1 MTDSV
6 VVEGYVR
13 FRDGK
18 KWKTRWI
25 VLRKP
30 SPVADCLMLLVFK
43 DKSDKARG
51 HAERASVTLEDIC
64 GLEVSGQGLEGA
76 PYTLA
81 VLCLSQAAILGFDS
95 KDTLLAWEVRI
106 RYSLGEVHRFNVGV
120 LPGTKLEGGPATLH
134 LCNNLLALARD
145 TPPVVIGH
153 WNLPDLRRYGPVP
166 NGFVFE
172 GGTRCGYWAGVF
184 FVASAESE
192 HISFLFDCI
201 VRGVSPTRSPFGL
214 QPVLPDP
221 SGSQAAV
228 QAEEKVNQ
236 EAQELE
242 RRVSLLSHRYST
254 ASSVYAPS
262 AGDDRSISGSSDASD
277 TSQSDGSIGS
287 RLTVWAE
294 PGPAPGPVLCPGL
307 GPGASTTAASPIGF
321 ARLTMP
327 SVERLSISHGGGAGG
342 GGGTHPA
349 AKPPRQLQEIGRQ
362 HSSDSGIATTGSH
375 SSYSSSF
382 SSYTGSLDGASGEEY
397 TPSAG
402 PTLASPPQAAADIP
416 SACTCNPLSALG
428 HDYQVPTSLRR
439 LYDAPKSVAK
449 DDDDDEPHPTATPT
463 PTTATTP
470 LTWDCVP
477 ITLSSPPH
485 PLAESVKAGV
495 GVVGSLSPPPPHP
508 ELVQSGESRRSR
520 VAPPG
525 DSCQTCTSKTVS
537 AICAT
542 CGGYKD
548 ITFPNPADQGVE
560 TPVCPSGAPTEPGR
574 TSSPL
579 TVSEEADASP
589 LTRGAMP
596 GSERL
601 TEAVVVQKKRP
612 TSLPKKGR
620 EKLTSLLADL
630 LGHTDSDTGSHRRSE
645 AKNSAS
651 GLYESMSSALGTK
664 LKPERFHT
672 LRLAASPEMNPPR
685 EKSTLIYENCVKC
698 IGDHCHPP
706 PRFPPSQ
713 NHHGS
718 NISLDAGKVPRKGA
732 TMDAAAPPRG
742 LRHLHAHAC
751 GAPALDGECRH
762 SDMTFGLSV
771 AVEENTVNS
780 KEEDCRGDP
789 AYEVMERN
797 SEAEEKAKYE
807 PLGSGGPLRFLQ
819 EPEGAF
825 FAFPP
830 EGPVPER
837 LRLGD
842 GVTYVNIPISPTS
855 KKQLNYMELEIQEAG
870 GPSVRGAATHLPAQ
884 KNRFASLL
892 QDPDSPKERSS
903 SSTGER
909 YEAKSYTKRLQKEL
923 TTGPQTLIVGDGAVN
938 KTKHF
943 FGKNTKVL
951 CFTNDMVSDISQKIL
966 EITAEHPTVKSLVIH
981 TGALDVVK
989 QQSEVLKQDF
999 IDLLN
1004 KVRCLNTEVSISGPL
1019 PTVRRGDE
1027 RFSRLLMLNRWLKD
1041 TCAAQSVNFIDNFN
1055 IFWERRHLFEAD
1067 GFCLN
1072 NGSTKY
1078 AHIDITATETAHKV
1092 GTQHALG
1099 REEGLHALELRR
1111 RGAPQ

>member
-18 KWKTRWI
+18 KWKTRWV

-30 SPVADCLMLLVFK
+30 SPVADCLLLLVFK

-64 GLEVSGQGLEGA
+64 GLEVRVQGLEGA

-166 NGFVFE
+166 SGFVFE

-214 QPVLPDP
+214 QPVLP
-221 SGSQAAV
+221 GQHQAAV

-242 RRVSLLSHRYST
+242 RRVSLLSHHYST

-294 PGPAPGPVLCPGL
+294 PGPAPGPALCPGL

-342 GGGTHPA
+342 GGSTRPA

-375 SSYSSSF
+375 SSYSGSF

-402 PTLASPPQAAADIP
+402 PTLASPPQVAVDLP

-449 DDDDDEPHPTATPT
+449 DDDNDEPHPTATPT

-470 LTWDCVP
+470 TLLTWDCVP
-477 ITLSSPPH
+477 ITLSPPPH

-520 VAPPG
+520 VALPG

-542 CGGYKD
+542 CGGYK
-548 ITFPNPADQGVE
+548 G
-560 TPVCPSGAPTEPGR
+560 PTY
-574 TSSPL
+574 S
-579 TVSEEADASP
+579 
-589 LTRGAMP
+589 
-596 GSERL
+596 
-601 TEAVVVQKKRP
+601 P
-612 TSLPKKGR
+612 TS
-620 EKLTSLLADL
+620 
-630 LGHTDSDTGSHRRSE
+630 GHG
-645 AKNSAS
+645 
-651 GLYESMSSALGTK
+651 
-664 LKPERFHT
+664 
-672 LRLAASPEMNPPR
+672 
-685 EKSTLIYENCVKC
+685 I
-698 IGDHCHPP
+698 
-706 PRFPPSQ
+706 
-713 NHHGS
+713 
-718 NISLDAGKVPRKGA
+718 
-732 TMDAAAPPRG
+732 
-742 LRHLHAHAC
+742 
-751 GAPALDGECRH
+751 PAIP
-762 SDMTFGLSV
+762 
-771 AVEENTVNS
+771 ENTVNS

-830 EGPVPER
+830 EGPVPEK

-870 GPSVRGAATHLPAQ
+870 GPSVRG
-884 KNRFASLL
+884 S
-892 QDPDSPKERSS
+892 
-903 SSTGER
+903 
-909 YEAKSYTKRLQKEL
+909 
-923 TTGPQTLIVGDGAVN
+923 
-938 KTKHF
+938 
-943 FGKNTKVL
+943 
-951 CFTNDMVSDISQKIL
+951 
-966 EITAEHPTVKSLVIH
+966 
-981 TGALDVVK
+981 
-989 QQSEVLKQDF
+989 
-999 IDLLN
+999 
-1004 KVRCLNTEVSISGPL
+1004 
-1019 PTVRRGDE
+1019 
-1027 RFSRLLMLNRWLKD
+1027 
-1041 TCAAQSVNFIDNFN
+1041 
-1055 IFWERRHLFEAD
+1055 
-1067 GFCLN
+1067 
-1072 NGSTKY
+1072 GSTKY

-1099 REEGLHALELRR
+1099 REEGLHTLELRR